1 MSLRRGIPREFD
13 QGTKSS
19 KPEFQ
24 ASGDSEGASGGCVT
38 ERRAKKTAKPE
49 HPHGTVPEAGAERK
63 DGAADEQTV
72 RCAPGSGRF
81 PRDPAQRRCLPC
93 QLDKSAPAANS
104 STTKLKRTKEKP
116 KASSSLPHR
125 NKRARNKTLWI
136 KANRALG
143 KRVKRLNS

>member
-81 PRDPAQRRCLPC
+81 PRDPGQRRCLPC
-93 QLDKSAPAANS
+93 QLDKSSPANS
-104 STTKLKRTKEKP
+104 LTAKLKRTKEKL
-116 KASSSLPHR
+116 KAGED
-125 NKRARNKTLWI
+125 RAQHPCTW
-136 KANRALG
+136 G
-143 KRVKRLNS
+143 P